1 VGVHPT
7 WFLILFLF
15 IWWTNDSFNNAIIA
29 PDQGFYAAVIAAFL
43 FFGSIV
49 LHELGHAFAARR
61 EGIGVGGIDL
71 FFFGGFMRAMRDSET
86 PGEEFRVAAAGPAVT
101 LLLTLI
107 FGGVGYALLGDQLI
121 HAATFDFA
129 SGSLVEV
136 VIAFAALANAG
147 LFVLNMVPA
156 FPLDGGRI
164 TRAVAW
170 QLSGDRHKATR
181 FAAYLGQ
188 GFAVLMMGYGVYVFL
203 GDDDQSGGLWWI
215 VLGWMLGGAARA
227 AVAQSRFADRLD
239 GVTAGDIMDA
249 EPVTIP
255 AGLAVERAY
264 DEYFLRYQGWPW
276 FAVVAARGRLATRSG
291 GRRPL
296 RSGPHRHAAGI
307 ADRQRAVAHTWRP
320 DGRRRGGAPAWR
332 RDRRTGVTRLA
343 SAPCLTALGSPNSHP
358 KLLCGHARTRRV
370 DHRRRSRRSAGRP
383 GGGARWGDG
392 SDYEQGPPG
401 PVALQCSRRW
411 HQRRAEP

>member
-1 VGVHPT
+1 MSVFGGGNSLQLFRVRGIRVGVHPT

-15 IWWTNDSFNNAIIA
+15 IWWTNDSFANAIA
-29 PDQGFYAAVIAAFL
+29 EPNQGFYAAVIAAFL

-101 LLLTLI
+101 LILTLV

-121 HAATFDFA
+121 HAATFDYA
-129 SGSLVEV
+129 SGTLVEV
-136 VIAFAALANAG
+136 VVAFTALANAG

-203 GDDDQSGGLWWI
+203 GESDQGGGLWWI

-239 GVTAGDIMDA
+239 GVTAGDIMDS

-255 AGLAVERAY
+255 AGLTVERAY
-264 DEYFLRYQGWPW
+264 DEFFLRYQGWPW
-276 FAVVAARGRLATRSG
+276 FAVVEDDG
-291 GRRPL
+291 
-296 RSGPHRHAAGI
+296 HFAGI
-307 ADRQRAVAHTWRP
+307 AHRAAVEHAALHEDPAQPIRIVTADSEQVRTDTP
-320 DGRRRGGAPAWR
+320 LESLIGNEPLRTLGALMAVDAEGRLRGV
-332 RDRRTGVTRLA
+332 VTVEQVSRALQARLA
-343 SAPCLTALGSPNSHP
+343 
-358 KLLCGHARTRRV
+358 
-370 DHRRRSRRSAGRP
+370 
-383 GGGARWGDG
+383 
-392 SDYEQGPPG
+392 
-401 PVALQCSRRW
+401 
-411 HQRRAEP
+411 

>member
-1 VGVHPT
+1 MSTFMSVFGGGNSLQLFRVRGIRVGAHPT

-15 IWWTNDSFNNAIIA
+15 IWWTNDSFTNAIIA

-101 LLLTLI
+101 LLLTLV

-129 SGSLVEV
+129 SGTLVEV
-136 VIAFAALANAG
+136 VIAFTALANAG

-203 GDDDQSGGLWWI
+203 GESDQGGGLWWI

-239 GVTAGDIMDA
+239 GVTAGDIMDS

-255 AGLAVERAY
+255 AGLTVERAY

-276 FAVVAARGRLATRSG
+276 FAVVEDDG
-291 GRRPL
+291 
-296 RSGPHRHAAGI
+296 HFAGI
-307 ADRQRAVAHTWRP
+307 AHRAAVEHAALHEDAAQPIRAVTAHSEQVRTDTPLESLIGNEPLRTLGALMAV
-320 DGRRRGGAPAWR
+320 DAEGRLRGV
-332 RDRRTGVTRLA
+332 VTVEQVSRALQARLA
-343 SAPCLTALGSPNSHP
+343 
-358 KLLCGHARTRRV
+358 
-370 DHRRRSRRSAGRP
+370 
-383 GGGARWGDG
+383 
-392 SDYEQGPPG
+392 
-401 PVALQCSRRW
+401 
-411 HQRRAEP
+411 

>member
-1 VGVHPT
+1 VFGGGNSLQLFKVSGIRVGVHPT

-15 IWWTNDSFNNAIIA
+15 IWWTRPSFDDAITS
-29 PDQGFYAAVIAAFL
+29 PDQGFIAAVIAAFL

-61 EGIGVGGIDL
+61 EGIGVGGVDL

-107 FGGVGYALLGDQLI
+107 FGGVGFALLGDTVLD
-121 HAATFDFA
+121 AATFSFA
-129 SGSLVEV
+129 SGTLVEV
-136 VIAFAALANAG
+136 LIAFTALANAG

-164 TRAVAW
+164 TRAIAW
-170 QLSGDRHKATR
+170 QLTGDRHKATR
-181 FAAYLGQ
+181 FSAYLGQ
-188 GFAVLMMGYGVYVFL
+188 GFAVLMMGYGVFVFVN
-203 GDDDQSGGLWWI
+203 DDDHTGGLWWI

-227 AVAQSRFADRLD
+227 AVAQSRFADRLH

-255 AGLAVERAY
+255 AGLPVERAF

-276 FAVVAARGRLATRSG
+276 FAVVEEDGHFAGLAHRAAVEHAVHQEDPQQPIRTVVSGSEQIRTDTPLESLIGNEPLRTLGALMAVDAEGRLRGVVTVEQVS
-291 GRRPL
+291 
-296 RSGPHRHAAGI
+296 
-307 ADRQRAVAHTWRP
+307 RALQA
-320 DGRRRGGAPAWR
+320 
-332 RDRRTGVTRLA
+332 RLA
-343 SAPCLTALGSPNSHP
+343 
-358 KLLCGHARTRRV
+358 
-370 DHRRRSRRSAGRP
+370 
-383 GGGARWGDG
+383 
-392 SDYEQGPPG
+392 
-401 PVALQCSRRW
+401 
-411 HQRRAEP
+411 